1 MTTIK
6 FRMYFLLVLFGATTM
21 TLSYVSYNTFNV
33 YRNNRRQLEMSYL
46 VRDEVALLRDTKPK
60 AEQLRRLQ
68 AYRARMV
75 PPRRMEEFSNLIQ
88 TYNEG
93 HASKIQQ
100 RYPTFLKNE
109 AEFQRFTREQLT
121 YLENRILYFAGL
133 TLLTLAIGIFALP
146 MFLQRAVLV
155 PVKNL
160 ARKMDD
166 FLQDRYTYQ
175 FSVPSMDEIGRMQ
188 STFNALAQRVIS
200 NMEQL
205 RTLDQAKS
213 EFLSIASHEL
223 RTPLTSIKGSLS
235 LMRSGVV
242 GQMNEMSENL
252 LSIAEN
258 ETDRLIRLINDILDL
273 AKIEARKLPLTQD
286 WNSLSQLVNVCTQS
300 IQGLAQQAK
309 VTLVTEAIP
318 PIDVYMDKD
327 RIQQVLTNLV
337 SNAIKFSPQDGQVVV
352 KCNVDDSSKLTL
364 EVCDQGRGIDPQD
377 QELIFQKFRQA
388 TSDNNPLVK
397 GTGLGLAIARALVEQ
412 HGGDIKVRSKPGQG
426 STFYFT
432 LPEWRY
438 SANEAKKGPAAS
450 ATAEQEISKAGGNKA
465 KAKEAA

>member
-6 FRMYFLLVLFGATTM
+6 FRMFFLLLLFGVT
-21 TLSYVSYNTFNV
+21 TLSLAYVSHNTFNL
-33 YRNNRRQLEMSYL
+33 YRNYRRQLEASYL
-46 VRDEVALLRDTKPK
+46 LRDEVAALRDSKPPSD
-60 AEQLRRLQ
+60 QLRRFQ
-68 AYRARMV
+68 TFRSRMY

-88 TYNEG
+88 AYAEG
-93 HASKIQQ
+93 HSGQIQQ
-100 RYPTFLKNE
+100 RYPIFLKNE
-109 AEFQRFTREQLT
+109 AEFQRFTREQLN
-121 YLENRILYFAGL
+121 YLENRLMYFAGL
-133 TLLTLAIGIFALP
+133 TMLTLFVGLLGLP
-146 MFLQRAVLV
+146 MFLGRAVIKPL
-155 PVKNL
+155 KNL
-160 ARKMDD
+160 SRKMDD

-242 GQMNEMSENL
+242 GEMNEMSANL
-252 LSIAEN
+252 LTIAEN

-286 WNSLSQLVNVCTQS
+286 WNSLSQLVTVCMQS
-300 IQGLAQQAK
+300 LQGLATQAH
-309 VTLVTEAIP
+309 VSLVTEAMA

-337 SNAIKFSPQDGQVVV
+337 SNAIKFSPQGGQVMVR
-352 KCNVDDSSKLTL
+352 CIVDDNSKLTI
-364 EVCDQGRGIDPQD
+364 EVSDQGRGIDPQD

-412 HGGDIKVRSKPGQG
+412 HGGEIKVRSTPGEG

-432 LPEWRY
+432 LLEWRY
-438 SANEAKKGPAAS
+438 SA
-450 ATAEQEISKAGGNKA
+450 AEERRA
-465 KAKEAA
+465 KAAAQIKEAA

>member
-1 MTTIK
+1 MMTIK
-6 FRMYFLLVLFGATTM
+6 FRMYVLLILFGTATL
-21 TLSYVSYNTFNV
+21 TLAYVSYNTFDV
-33 YRNNRRQLEMSYL
+33 YRASRRQLEMSYV
-46 VRDEVALLRDTKPK
+46 VRDEVAALRDNKPS
-60 AEQLRRLQ
+60 AEQARRLQ
-68 AYRARMV
+68 GYRAKML

-88 TYNEG
+88 AYNEG
-93 HASKIQQ
+93 HSSKIQQ
-100 RYPTFLKNE
+100 RYPIFIKNE
-109 AEFQRFTREQLT
+109 AEFQRFTREQLN
-121 YLENRILYFAGL
+121 YLENRIMYFAGL
-133 TLLTLAIGIFALP
+133 SLLSLFIGWIGLP
-146 MFLQRAVLV
+146 LFLSRSVIKPMKSLS
-155 PVKNL
+155 
-160 ARKMDD
+160 RKMDD
-166 FLQDRYTYQ
+166 FLHDRYTYQ
-175 FSVPSMDEIGRMQ
+175 FSVPSLDEIGRMQ

-213 EFLSIASHEL
+213 DFLSIASHEL

-242 GQMNEMSENL
+242 GEMNEMAANL

-286 WNSLSQLVNVCTQS
+286 WNSLTELVTVSMQS
-300 IQGLAQQAK
+300 LQGLAGQAK
-309 VTLVTEAIP
+309 VTLVTETMP
-318 PIDVYMDKD
+318 PIDAYMDKD

-337 SNAIKFSPQDGQVVV
+337 SNAIKFSPQGRSVIVR
-352 KCNVDDSSKLTL
+352 CLVDDRSKLTL

-412 HGGDIKVRSKPGQG
+412 HGGEIQVRSTPGQG

-432 LPEWRY
+432 LPEWRF
-438 SANEAKKGPAAS
+438 SNQANK
-450 ATAEQEISKAGGNKA
+450 TNRRITDKAVA
-465 KAKEAA
+465 